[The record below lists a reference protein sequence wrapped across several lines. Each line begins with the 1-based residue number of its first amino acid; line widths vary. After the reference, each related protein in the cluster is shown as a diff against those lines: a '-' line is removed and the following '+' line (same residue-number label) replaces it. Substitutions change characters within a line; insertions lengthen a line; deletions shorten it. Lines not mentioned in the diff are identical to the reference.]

1 MVKATKY
8 ILVTEVK
15 STKENFLNCIKYW
28 KELRENEL
36 TKFYVNQENF
46 NLIELR
52 AFSNLESASQI
63 LLDNKLIY
71 SDKNLLSFFSSDL
84 HQEILEHKEEVITQN
99 SLLPQSKYLQLR
111 HIEVPL
117 AIYDEYQEWRRQT
130 IFNHVKKLNTV
141 ESFVAY
147 HSLLS
152 TSPGVMF
159 VCGFSCSIDDYMQG
173 FSNDAYKEIVRQAGD
188 RYIAGGEKGLYTK
201 IYEAI

>member
-1 MVKATKY
+1 MLKASKY

-15 STKENFLNCIKYW
+15 STKENFLNCVKHW
-28 KELRENEL
+28 KKLRENEL
-36 TKFYVNQENF
+36 TKFYINQENF
-46 NLIELR
+46 NLLELR
-52 AFSNLESASQI
+52 AFSNLESVSQI

-71 SDKNLLSFFSSDL
+71 SDKKLLPYLCSDL
-84 HQEILEHKEEVITQN
+84 HQEILEHKEEIIAQD

-117 AIYDEYQEWRRQT
+117 AIFDEYQEWRRQT
-130 IFNHVKKLNTV
+130 IFNHVKKLSTV
-141 ESFVAY
+141 ESFTAY

-159 VCGFSCSIDDYMQG
+159 ICSFSCPTDDYMQG